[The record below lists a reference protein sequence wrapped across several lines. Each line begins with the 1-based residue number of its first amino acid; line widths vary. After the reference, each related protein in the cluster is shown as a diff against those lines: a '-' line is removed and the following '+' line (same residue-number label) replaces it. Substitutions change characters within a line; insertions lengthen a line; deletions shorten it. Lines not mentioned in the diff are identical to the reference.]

1 MPTLRFA
8 HISDTHLGYRAFF
21 KADPASGRNQRAV
34 DIEHAYETAISDIL
48 TRDVQL
54 VIHGGDV
61 FHHTRPAWSSLRCFV
76 RQTRRLSEAG
86 IPTIVIGGNH
96 DTPRLRTSGSV
107 FSVLELAL
115 PDVQFVCG
123 YDQETL
129 LLDQFDL
136 AVTAVP
142 HGKLTDPLGPSA
154 YPVPERRNI
163 LVTHGLVHGLQLK
176 GGQREPGEEDVA
188 DHLLDE
194 EFDYIALGHY
204 HVHQKVRHNAWY
216 SGSTERMG
224 FGDEDVDPGYAIVE
238 LGGLSAGAEVTHIPL
253 EARPMKTI
261 APVDGEN
268 RSARE
273 IADIVLDRLAKF
285 VPSDAMARVELRNT
299 LRPVKREAE
308 AILRREAQGF
318 CWWLQVFT
326 RGDILITPGERRIET
341 GSTDVRSLFD
351 EFISERNFEP
361 AFATSFTD
369 RGRRALDDAIRALE
383 SSAPEDGAA

>member
-1 MPTLRFA
+1 MKPLRIA
-8 HISDTHLGYRAFF
+8 HLSDTHLGYRAYY
-21 KADPASGRNQRAV
+21 KTDPATGRNQRAV
-34 DIEHAYETAISDIL
+34 DIEHAYEQAVSDIV
-48 TRDVQL
+48 TRDVDL
-54 VIHGGDV
+54 IIHSGDV
-61 FHHTRPAWSSLRCFV
+61 FHHARPAYSAMRSFV
-76 RQTRRLSEAG
+76 RQTRRIEQAKL
-86 IPTIVIGGNH
+86 PMLVIGGNH

-154 YPVPERRNI
+154 FPVPERRNI

-176 GGQREPGEEDVA
+176 GGQREPGEEDIA

-194 EFDYIALGHY
+194 EFDYVALGHY

-238 LGGLSAGAEVTHIPL
+238 LGGPSAGAEVTHIPL

-261 APVDGEN
+261 APVDCEN
-268 RSARE
+268 RSTRE
-273 IADIVLDRLAKF
+273 IADIVL
-285 VPSDAMARVELRNT
+285 
-299 LRPVKREAE
+299 
-308 AILRREAQGF
+308 
-318 CWWLQVFT
+318 
-326 RGDILITPGERRIET
+326 
-341 GSTDVRSLFD
+341 
-351 EFISERNFEP
+351 
-361 AFATSFTD
+361 
-369 RGRRALDDAIRALE
+369 
-383 SSAPEDGAA
+383 